1 MHYEFKVAQ
10 NTYPKPIKNTWAF
23 LFQKC
28 AEFWSVPEILTQC
41 VCYWAFF
48 FVQYYRFWQNN
59 MEFIIST
66 EQQPLICWSHSHLC
80 CGIKQK
86 KSFLDKKF
94 LSIICKHKKV
104 WLVPAAA
111 ILWRMFGQFTI
122 YISSKDETLPAIKTQ
137 TRLKYFFLWNLSK
150 QFF

>member
-10 NTYPKPIKNTWAF
+10 NTYPKPIKNTWVF
-23 LFQKC
+23 LLQKY
-28 AEFWSVPEILTQC
+28 AEVWSVPEILTQC

-48 FVQYYRFWQNN
+48 FCSELQILAKQYRIHNFNWTATPYLLVTLTSLLWHK
-59 MEFIIST
+59 T
-66 EQQPLICWSHSHLC
+66 
-80 CGIKQK
+80 K
-86 KSFLDKKF
+86 KSFLDKNF